1 MNATDSLSQLYPF
14 ENVRAIL
21 NGAGA
26 GAGAPDRC
34 LIDCTG
40 HAALRRPST
49 QQLLYDTAVAQ
60 GIDATARGFYSDSE
74 GFTLK

>member
-26 GAGAPDRC
+26 GAPDRC

-40 HAALRRPST
+40 RAALRPPST
-49 QQLLYDTAVAQ
+49 QQLLYATAAAQ
-60 GIDATARGFYSDSE
+60 GIDATARGFHSDSE